1 MVKKFVLLA
10 KDYIIPKGE
19 DVTIIDYDVNKRIEG
34 HIIEIAESLKLKEWF
49 AIYLC
54 GSYFTDCYTSSKK
67 GILLT
72 DIPSNEAARIDCNWN
87 NEPILL
93 FAGSE
98 ESAGLKY
105 KNKPSEKS
113 NIDIS
118 TICPDYES
126 LTNLKTIKGYAIKI
140 KNPTNNFGIGG
151 AWVDGLGD
159 IDVGSFTLPLVQG
172 KDLIKYGIDADPDF
186 YYERLVFGYPAH
198 NIVLDKAS
206 TLAIQELVRN
216 THEKRVKLMEAKRS
230 ITKNTMTESMRKKKE
245 IEWDNLYNEG
255 GEGFNPYRADEVL
268 PIIEPLDA

>member
-19 DVTIIDYDVNKRIEG
+19 DVTIINYDVNKRIEG

-67 GILLT
+67 EILLT
-72 DIPSNEAARIDCNWN
+72 DIPSNEVARIDCNWN

-140 KNPTNNFGIGG
+140 KNPTKNFGIGG
-151 AWVDGLGD
+151 AWVEGLGD
-159 IDVGSFTLPLVQG
+159 IAVGSFTLPLVQG

-216 THEKRVKLMEAKRS
+216 THEKRVKLMEAQRS
-230 ITKNTMTESMRKKKE
+230 TTENTMTESMRKKKE

>member
-1 MVKKFVLLA
+1 M
-10 KDYIIPKGE
+10 
-19 DVTIIDYDVNKRIEG
+19 
-34 HIIEIAESLKLKEWF
+34 KLKEWF

-72 DIPSNEAARIDCNWN
+72 DIPSNEVARIDCNWN

-151 AWVDGLGD
+151 AWVEGLGD
-159 IDVGSFTLPLVQG
+159 IAVGSFTLPLVQG

-230 ITKNTMTESMRKKKE
+230 TTENTMTESMRKKKE

>member
-1 MVKKFVLLA
+1 MVKKFVLFS

-19 DVTIIDYDVNKRIEG
+19 DATIIDYDVNKRIEG

-72 DIPSNEAARIDCNWN
+72 DIPSNEVARIDCNWN

-118 TICPDYES
+118 AICPDYES

-151 AWVDGLGD
+151 AWVEGLGD
-159 IDVGSFTLPLVQG
+159 IAVGSFTLPLVQG

-206 TLAIQELVRN
+206 TLAIQELVQN
-216 THEKRVKLMEAKRS
+216 THEKRVKLMEAQRS
-230 ITKNTMTESMRKKKE
+230 KTENTMTESMRKKKE

-255 GEGFNPYRADEVL
+255 GEGFNPYRADEIL